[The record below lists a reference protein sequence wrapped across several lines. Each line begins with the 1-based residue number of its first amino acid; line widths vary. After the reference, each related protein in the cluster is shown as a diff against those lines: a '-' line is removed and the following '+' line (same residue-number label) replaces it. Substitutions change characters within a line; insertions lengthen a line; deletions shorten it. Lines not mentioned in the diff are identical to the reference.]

1 VNKKPKWRETLIR
14 HFDLKSRLEK
24 YRKLAEYG
32 KKYRRT
38 VALMLTCGVI
48 LTSLQVFVPF
58 LIGDAVSVISSSRSL
73 ANVLTISLEIVGI
86 SALSSVF
93 QFGLGYGGQYLG
105 QKIIYDMRNRIF
117 ATIQGQSFSFHD
129 SNQTGQLMARATGDV
144 EAVRRFLAFGF
155 PQLLGQILL
164 MIGVPIALFFLN
176 VDFGLIVAV
185 ALPVLVYISWRFS
198 QTQAPFWAKARL
210 NYGEINA
217 VLQENITGMKI
228 VRAFSAE
235 DHEIERFQ
243 EKNTEYRDD
252 IIGAAKIRSFYTPLL
267 TLIVSLTLGAIY
279 FAGGLEVLGLPS
291 HSSMFGDAVV
301 SGAFLVALLQGP
313 VRFLGQMIL
322 ILQNGMAGFSRVLDI
337 TEASVEV
344 KDRPG
349 AIELSREKV
358 LGDIVFENVRFGYG
372 KDREILKGI
381 NLEITPGEKVA
392 FIGAT
397 GSGKTTLA
405 NLVPRFYDVTSGR
418 VMIDGIDVRD
428 VKLKSLRSN
437 IGIVSQDIFLFSA
450 SVRENISYGRPN
462 TPIEQVVRAAK
473 IANVDEFVERF
484 PEGYDTLVGERG
496 ITLSGG
502 QKQRIAIA
510 RTLITDPKIMIM
522 DDSLSS
528 VDVQTE
534 YAIQDALRAVVE
546 GRTTIIITQRLSTL
560 RLTDRIVVFENG
572 RIAEQGEHDELL
584 ALNGVYARL
593 YYSQLAPQKYA
604 EIVEIDGGEALSS
617 EAVQPEIVGASASD
631 PVAKS
636 SKQT

>member
-1 VNKKPKWRETLIR
+1 
-14 HFDLKSRLEK
+14 
-24 YRKLAEYG
+24 
-32 KKYRRT
+32 
-38 VALMLTCGVI
+38 MLGCGVI
-48 LTSLQVFVPF
+48 LTLLQVLIPF
-58 LIGDAVSVISSSRSL
+58 LIGDAVNVISSIKKL
-73 ANVLTISLEIVGI
+73 ADITTISVEIVSI
-86 SALSSVF
+86 AAVASVF

-117 ATIQGQSFSFHD
+117 VSIQGQSFSFHD
-129 SNQTGQLMARATGDV
+129 TNQTGQLMARATGDV
-144 EAVRRFLAFGF
+144 EALRRFLAFGF
-155 PQLLGQILL
+155 PQLLGQVLL

-176 VDFGLIVAV
+176 VELGLIVAI
-185 ALPVLVYISWRFS
+185 ALPILVFISWKFS

-217 VLQENITGMKI
+217 VLQENITGMKV
-228 VRAFSAE
+228 VRTFSAE
-235 DHEIERFQ
+235 DHEIERFR
-243 EKNTEYRDD
+243 EKNEEYRDD

-267 TLIVSLTLGAIY
+267 TLLISITLGAVY
-279 FAGGLEVLGLPS
+279 FVGGLQVLGLPS
-291 HSSMFGDAVV
+291 HSIAIAAEVV

-322 ILQNGMAGFSRVLDI
+322 ILQNGMAGFTRVLDI

-344 KDRPG
+344 TDRPG
-349 AIELSREKV
+349 AIELQQDQVKGRIS
-358 LGDIVFENVRFGYG
+358 FENVRFGYG

-381 NLEITPGEKVA
+381 NLVIEPGEIVA

-405 NLVPRFYDVTSGR
+405 NLVPRFYDVSSGG
-418 VMIDGIDVRD
+418 VLLDGIDVRD
-428 VKLKSLRSN
+428 IKLKSLRSN

-450 SVRENISYGRPN
+450 TIRENISYGRPD
-462 TPIEQVVRAAK
+462 TSLDAVIRAAK
-473 IANVDEFVERF
+473 IANVNEFVERL

-510 RTLITDPKIMIM
+510 RTLITDPKVLIM

-534 YAIQDALRAVVE
+534 YAIQDALRAVVA

-560 RLTDRIVVFENG
+560 RLAKRIVVFENG
-572 RIAEQGEHDELL
+572 LVVEQGRHEDLL
-584 ALNGVYARL
+584 KMNGAYARL
-593 YYSQLAPQKYA
+593 YYSQLAPQKDEELMSDSDIVDFDKEEKIAA
-604 EIVEIDGGEALSS
+604 EGEPLSVSQTATVTQPSKASSSASQSPINARSS
-617 EAVQPEIVGASASD
+617 EQ
-631 PVAKS
+631 K
-636 SKQT
+636 